1 MNEKEKLESKIS
13 DLNEMKLLKQRE
25 IEWVNLRIKFYEKKM
40 SEIPLE
46 NQEE

>member
-40 SEIPLE
+40 SELSLE